1 MVLRVEFVENCSN
14 NFLLI
19 VLLTLGD
26 FMKKGIF
33 EWAIIIWTILLVFL
47 ITGWIMIEFYNWK
60 DTIVAAII
68 AFVGA
73 IIGGSITLIGVRMT
87 ISEAKRKDEVE
98 LFENKIFAGEYI
110 IDELS
115 KLLEIADI
123 KTMEIFFAKFLETQ
137 EESTIHIEELEIY
150 NEFVKQINENHNRIR
165 SSQLNKKLGY
175 SIYKEIKDFFDDDD
189 MRYKCIDEKDYLE
202 IFFDVGLRE
211 KIEEYR
217 SKILNLKKNF
227 EIIQNNNLDY
237 YRKILD

>member
-1 MVLRVEFVENCSN
+1 
-14 NFLLI
+14 
-19 VLLTLGD
+19 
-26 FMKKGIF
+26 
-33 EWAIIIWTILLVFL
+33 
-47 ITGWIMIEFYNWK
+47 
-60 DTIVAAII
+60 
-68 AFVGA
+68 
-73 IIGGSITLIGVRMT
+73 MT

>member
-1 MVLRVEFVENCSN
+1 
-14 NFLLI
+14 
-19 VLLTLGD
+19 
-26 FMKKGIF
+26 MKKGIF